1 MSKEKW
7 VFTFGPDGP
16 TFQGEPMEV
25 LPVKEWFEY
34 HPFLGEVKKIFTQHE
49 LIFTL
54 EERIAQLKR
63 AQSE

>member
-25 LPVKEWFEY
+25 PPFWEWFE
-34 HPFLGEVKKIFTQHE
+34 HPFLSDVKEIFTRHE